1 MTASKRSLKKW
12 IYIPPISNLWRFFQ
26 LAYFLKLFWS
36 EIPKN
41 HAQVQNTENNY
52 FFVACLHPL

>member
-1 MTASKRSLKKW
+1 MTASKRSL
-12 IYIPPISNLWRFFQ
+12 YIPPISNLWRFFQ

-36 EIPKN
+36 GIPKN